1 MAAVALLVLLAW
13 QLIWGAAAAGFGLA
27 GCNTTCGDG
36 AGPPRCHYPATGFNL
51 TCEPASHHGSPPRL
65 LLGDGARLL
74 QVAEISLRNS
84 TVRVVINSNGAFVN
98 TSSAARDTPFVL
110 APGKA
115 NELVVTGCG
124 VQATLRGDDDVG
136 LVSSC
141 SSSCSD
147 DGSDVAA
154 TTTTSYYPAPA
165 GRSDK
170 YCSGVG
176 CCQAPIPVGRTSFH
190 VRLRRL
196 LFDGDGGARSAVRDK
211 RGHVFVAEAGWFDQ
225 ESVGP
230 EILRHEHDDTAV
242 AVPVVLAW
250 AIWPSGA
257 EREKRAAATVN
268 ATVGRYDINECDAE
282 WMKQA
287 CHGYCINTWGSYEC
301 VSATVSI
308 IRKIKL
314 RRAKRLKQKF
324 FVQNRGQLLQQLMS
338 LRADIAE
345 RMIIPLEE
353 LEKATNNFDLAR
365 VLGGGGHGMVYKG
378 ILSDLHV
385 VAIKKPK
392 NGIQR
397 EIDEF
402 INEVAILSQIN
413 HRNVVRLF
421 GCCLETQVPL
431 LVYEFISNVPRFMII
446 YTRKI

>member
-1 MAAVALLVLLAW
+1 MAPSIMAAVALLVLLAW

-36 AGPPRCHYPATGFNL
+36 AGAVPLGHRPAALPLPRHRLQPHLRARQPPRQPPAAAPRRRRTAAAGGRDL
-51 TCEPASHHGSPPRL
+51 PPQQHRARRHQQQRRVRQHQQRRRRL
-65 LLGDGARLL
+65 AGPGRL
-74 QVAEISLRNS
+74 
-84 TVRVVINSNGAFVN
+84 VRAQRQ
-98 TSSAARDTPFVL
+98 RDTPFVL

-301 VSATVSI
+301 VSAT
-308 IRKIKL
+308 
-314 RRAKRLKQKF
+314 
-324 FVQNRGQLLQQLMS
+324 G
-338 LRADIAE
+338 
-345 RMIIPLEE
+345 
-353 LEKATNNFDLAR
+353 T
-365 VLGGGGHGMVYKG
+365 
-378 ILSDLHV
+378 
-385 VAIKKPK
+385 
-392 NGIQR
+392 
-397 EIDEF
+397 
-402 INEVAILSQIN
+402 
-413 HRNVVRLF
+413 
-421 GCCLETQVPL
+421 
-431 LVYEFISNVPRFMII
+431 
-446 YTRKI
+446 